1 MKKYFLSFV
10 LMASCTFAFTQSNLL
25 SSINESRFD
34 IQRKG
39 MLVLGSWALGNMAI
53 GAIRLGQTTGEDKA
67 FQQMQIGWSLINMTI
82 ATWGYFGTQ
91 NTDYL
96 TWDTYQSVHEH
107 YKMQKI
113 LLFNAGLDVG
123 YMLGG
128 AYLMERGKREVK
140 NAERLRGFGR
150 SILLQGAF
158 LFVFDVS
165 LHTFLSSDN
174 AKLKPILNQ
183 SSIGFAPNEVHL
195 RIALSKP

>member
-1 MKKYFLSFV
+1 MKKYFLFFV
-10 LMASCTFAFTQSNLL
+10 LMASCTFAYTQSNLL

>member
-1 MKKYFLSFV
+1 MKKYFLSFA
-10 LMASCTFAFTQSNLL
+10 LMAACTFAFTQSSLL
-25 SSINESRFD
+25 SPINESRFD

-39 MLVLGSWALGNMAI
+39 MLVLGSWALSNMAI
-53 GAIRLGQTTGEDKA
+53 GAIRLGQTTGEQRA
-67 FQQMQIGWSLINMTI
+67 FQQMQIGWSAVNLGI
-82 ATWGYFGTQ
+82 ATFGYLSALH
-91 NTDYL
+91 TDYS

>member
-10 LMASCTFAFTQSNLL
+10 LLASCTFAFTQSNLL

-53 GAIRLGQTTGEDKA
+53 GAIRLGQTSGEDKA
-67 FQQMQIGWSLINMTI
+67 FQQMQVGWSLINMTI

>member
-10 LMASCTFAFTQSNLL
+10 LLASCTFAFTQSNLL

-53 GAIRLGQTTGEDKA
+53 GAIRLGQTSGEDKA
-67 FQQMQIGWSLINMTI
+67 FQQMQVGWSLINMTI

-140 NAERLRGFGR
+140 NEERLRGFGR

>member
-1 MKKYFLSFV
+1 MKKYFLSFA
-10 LMASCTFAFTQSNLL
+10 LMAACTFAFTQSNLL
-25 SSINESRFD
+25 SSVNESRYD
-34 IQRKG
+34 KQKLG
-39 MLVLGSWALGNMAI
+39 MYVLGTWALGNIAV
-53 GAIRLGQTTGEDKA
+53 ASIRMNQTTGEDKA

-96 TWDTYQSVHEH
+96 TWDTSQSVHEH